1 VSDNV
6 IDTEKR
12 FEILVPNPKTRI
24 NLGKRNLTDTGPFG
38 YDGLSISTVADAFI
52 GVDRSALLQ
61 SELGLVV
68 QASGSLRHF
77 STDPLFI
84 SSQSDVTVGG
94 KSRVILASGAGQGA
108 IGSLSEGTTLRL
120 PAYNELSLHYLV
132 DGLQSNLFEFFNGRR
147 KQEITEFGILK
158 KVKVR
163 TFYSA
168 DGGRLSGAKAS
179 PLLNKDKAAHSG
191 GFLHAAARSWE
202 VLENGVRE
210 SKLAA
215 PSLAGV
221 PWLEPLLESGVA
233 RPDAEVQ
240 KLEFGYTNYLH
251 AFDPYALSEGSGVL
265 AKLNRLVVRLKRSF
279 HVSLKYGELVADLPL
294 IKNAIK
300 GLEGVGKMGMAVW
313 HGYHAASD
321 SFPGLATFEFV
332 SDSEGKV
339 GEGGIADEYGAGV
352 GAAVKQVQALAA
364 DSRKAEVTS
373 EAPPSEDGWTLEPD
387 TVYTMSVAWAGGSAQ
402 EIFRVSP
409 SGPGAASFTLT
420 MTPLKAEAEAG
431 TLVLELL
438 SVSNAPVRY
447 VIPLTSANT
456 ARPLLLS
463 DAISAVVPEGE
474 ARVEV
479 RSGKVHLTAQD
490 PYRVRLADEDAN
502 VALLDRLG
510 LDDLSSEYMDKLVL
524 EAPRLDA
531 TRETERL
538 TLYVDGTRIPI
549 DLDPGTT
556 LLEKLAGIAN
566 LNLLAAV
573 SRLDEN
579 SVTITT
585 RSHSA
590 ASRVRAVFR
599 TPSRWTATPSKDER
613 GLDACNERLTAADI
627 VALLGRLDGAKAEA
641 AGGALSVAAETKG
654 KGSTVTVS
662 GNLADLVF
670 GSAAKTQTIEGDPG
684 VKDMAGYDDFPS
696 TMRTLAAWGIQ
707 LEKLGAE
714 SRRLT
719 RPLSEAIEDVLSAA
733 SAVESA
739 AKNFAEMAG
748 KEPPSPPET
757 LGIFAPDGVT
767 VGTPDRLLGT
777 GGRGIV
783 FISDGGSGRPDRAKF
798 VLTEETVANIEAWS
812 ANFFKPAD
820 ALTADPRRSLGF
832 RVLSDSAVD
841 LAGTSYAQLA
851 ALGRGT
857 AKDERADGRK
867 DVGVGVARVLGS
879 YAAEVAGYEKVV
891 ISARNPGKDN
901 DKAGATGGRVELLGQ
916 RVVIGGLRDG
926 KASLA
931 NGVTLQLSDFAL
943 LGTSSFELAGLD
955 GAEHLADGADSDK
968 AWVKSPLAGA
978 AWTETLRSQH
988 PQTSHVDVHASTQV
1002 EQVVLPFRMRLTKES
1017 AQLGIVTPK
1026 EQDQRTDLRNQKE
1039 AAQRAKEDIE
1049 FEIAEWEAGLSS
1061 VGKKLSDYQRKA
1073 DAHRLAA
1080 GGVVNPTREGYW
1092 NDTIQRLQT
1101 KRTILQAKVKRRKA
1115 DLGRAEQAFQA
1126 ASAALDGFS
1135 NTWDAKAFPMLEV
1148 TEETIRFGFVAGDGT
1163 WEDFAYMELTK
1174 DGIKMFQP
1182 KAKKV
1187 PTFDLESKAGGLSD
1201 GTKDTAVRASG
1212 GKLELKFKDSAKSGP
1227 LTWDAQGNVRI
1238 G

>member
-1 VSDNV
+1 MSDNV

-12 FEILVPNPKTRI
+12 FEILVPKPKTRI

-38 YDGLSISTVADAFI
+38 YDGLSISTNADAFI
-52 GVDRSALLQ
+52 GVDRSTLLQ

-77 STDPLFI
+77 STDPLVI
-84 SSQSDVTVGG
+84 SSESDVTVGG

-108 IGSLSEGTTLRL
+108 IPSLSEGTTLRL

-132 DGLQSNLFEFFNGRR
+132 DGLQSSLFEFFNGRR
-147 KQEITEFGILK
+147 EQKITEFGLLK

-191 GFLHAAARSWE
+191 GFLHAAARSWQ
-202 VLENGVRE
+202 VLENGVLE

-215 PSLAGV
+215 PTPAGV
-221 PWLEPLLESGVA
+221 PWLAPLLESGVA
-233 RPDAEVQ
+233 RTDDQVQ

-352 GAAVKQVQALAA
+352 GSAVKQVQALAA

-373 EAPPSEDGWTLEPD
+373 EAPPSEDGWTLERD

-438 SVSNAPVRY
+438 SGSNAPVRY
-447 VIPLTSANT
+447 EVPLTSANT
-456 ARPLLLS
+456 ATPLLLS
-463 DAISAVVPEGE
+463 DAISAVVPGGR

-573 SRLDEN
+573 SGLDDN
-579 SVTITT
+579 TVTITT
-585 RSHSA
+585 RSHTA

-599 TPSRWTATPSKDER
+599 TPSRWTATPSRDER

-641 AGGALSVAAETKG
+641 AGGALSVQAETKG

-670 GSAAKTQTIEGDPG
+670 GSAAKTHTIEGDPG

-696 TMRTLAAWGIQ
+696 TMRTLAAWGIE

-739 AKNFAEMAG
+739 AKSFAEMAG

-891 ISARNPGKDN
+891 ISARNPGKGKDK

-916 RVVIGGLRDG
+916 RVVIGGLRDA

-931 NGVTLQLSDFAL
+931 NGVALQLSDFAL

-955 GAEHLADGADSDK
+955 GAEHLADGANSDK

-978 AWTETLRSQH
+978 AWTETLRNQH

-1026 EQDQRTDLRNQKE
+1026 EQDQRTHLRNQKE
-1039 AAQRAKEDIE
+1039 AAQRAKEE
-1049 FEIAEWEAGLSS
+1049 KERAIAEQKAALSS
-1061 VGKKLSDYQRKA
+1061 LDKRISDCEQ
-1073 DAHRLAA
+1073 LAA
-1080 GGVVNPTREGYW
+1080 VSRTPGGRNRWNNLILSLERERSSG
-1092 NDTIQRLQT
+1092 
-1101 KRTILQAKVKRRKA
+1101 RTMLKFTEAE
-1115 DLGRAEQAFQA
+1115 LGQAEQAFQD
-1126 ASAALDGFS
+1126 ASAALDAFS

-1201 GTKDTAVRASG
+1201 GTNDTAVRASG
-1212 GKLELKFKDSAKSGP
+1212 GKLELKFKNSAKSGP
-1227 LTWDAQGNVRI
+1227 LTWDRQGNVRI